1 MKTILLGVS
10 GSISAYKAAD
20 LANQLTKS
28 GYSVHVIMTRSAQ
41 AFITPLTL
49 QTLSKNQVHFDVLDE
64 PDAKKIMHIDLIKQA
79 DLFLIAPATANII
92 GKIAHG
98 IGDDMLSTTVLASYD
113 IPMII
118 APAMNTYMYDN
129 PAVRENLETLK
140 RRGWLEIEPRSS
152 LLACGDVGKGALAEV
167 DDIVKFVDS
176 IFEESK
182 K

>member
-49 QTLSKNQVHFDVLDE
+49 QTLSKNQVHFDVLE
-64 PDAKKIMHIDLIKQA
+64 ERDAKKIMHIDLIKQA

-92 GKIAHG
+92 GKAAHG
-98 IGDDMLSTTVLASYD
+98 IGDDMLSTTILASHG
-113 IPMII
+113 IPTVI

-129 PAVRENLETLK
+129 PAVRENLETLQ

-152 LLACGDVGKGALAEV
+152 LLACGDVGRGALAEV
-167 DDIVKFVDS
+167 DDIVKFVDN
-176 IFEESK
+176 IFEETL
-182 K
+182 

>member
-49 QTLSKNQVHFDVLDE
+49 QTLSKNAVHFDILDE

-92 GKIAHG
+92 GKAANG
-98 IGDDMLSTTVLASYD
+98 IGDDMLSTTILASHD
-113 IPMII
+113 IPMVI

-129 PAVRENLETLK
+129 PAVQENLETLK

-152 LLACGDVGKGALAEV
+152 LLACGDIGRGALAEI
-167 DDIVKFVDS
+167 DDIVKFVDN
-176 IFEESK
+176 IFKESVK
-182 K
+182 